1 MKPPKSKHV
10 SDLLSLLRYKLLEF
24 YLEFWELFLMYT
36 LIVIQ
41 YTFNIIRNCSEMV
54 NLLGC

>member
-1 MKPPKSKHV
+1 
-10 SDLLSLLRYKLLEF
+10 
-24 YLEFWELFLMYT
+24 MYT